1 MLLKL
6 MHKDDLLL
14 GAKPLVLLRFQLQER
29 KDVNLLP
36 GDLKIGLI
44 NLGDRIQFIYQS
56 ATITAANLFAFDYEN
71 RTRKEILLSSAHPFT
86 AGVGIVLTSVV
97 TAVLASVPAFLLG
110 AAAFRLRIQT
120 SNLLVVYLAMLPV
133 MVGCAGLVLAGASG
147 LLLAYHIMVDGRVDN
162 QDSHPPGQRI

>member
-1 MLLKL
+1 MAKSRENSISSGPNTKP
-6 MHKDDLLL
+6 HQRAALL
-14 GAKPLVLLRFQLQER
+14 GVGRFNGTAMPL
-29 KDVNLLP
+29 DY
-36 GDLKIGLI
+36 
-44 NLGDRIQFIYQS
+44 IQFIYQS

-147 LLLAYHIMVDGRVDN
+147 LLLAYHAYRRELGERLAG
-162 QDSHPPGQRI
+162 GQ